1 MSCRFP
7 TAQPSIGA
15 KERPVPEVRS
25 LVGFIY
31 DLKLVISASS
41 NYHALSLSH
50 SKLHCPRSCF
60 AVVFEPLPHNC
71 YRLDSGAT
79 VLLKPARAR
88 KEGVI
93 DPFVIHYSSNGRHR
107 QMVIRAIAASCVARF

>member
-1 MSCRFP
+1 VFLLVLQ
-7 TAQPSIGA
+7 QPSIGA
-15 KERPVPEVRS
+15 KERPLPEVRS

-31 DLKLVISASS
+31 DLKLVTSASS

-71 YRLDSGAT
+71 YRLDSGAI

-93 DPFVIHYSSNGRHR
+93 DPFVIHYSSNGRHKNDEEGG
-107 QMVIRAIAASCVARF
+107 SGP